1 MSETKTPT
9 PFVCDNCDYRPTI
22 EEVLHH
28 NGDCPKCHDTISVFT
43 VDAAHQ
49 LTTALDARKTAEKR
63 AEDNAKACAEMRDWK
78 AMVFTRLEHH
88 CSDNNHHV
96 RIPIE
101 DWNAMPSF
109 AAGRDYVPASQL
121 DEARKALEGFNPLK
135 QVCDLIVSA
144 AWNLSEADMSGNS
157 YRSGKSQI
165 AEATK
170 HVKPLLEALAAAEKV
185 TKQ

>member
-1 MSETKTPT
+1 MNETKTPT

-49 LTTALDARKTAEKR
+49 LTAALDARKTAEKR
-63 AEDNAKACAEMRDWK
+63 AEDAEKACAEMRDWK

-88 CSDNNHHV
+88 CPDNNHHV

-109 AAGRDYVPASQL
+109 EAGRDYVHKS
-121 DEARKALEGFNPLK
+121 KLE
-135 QVCDLIVSA
+135 
-144 AWNLSEADMSGNS
+144 
-157 YRSGKSQI
+157 
-165 AEATK
+165 
-170 HVKPLLEALAAAEKV
+170 AAEKACKAMRDAWDKYDSNSSTWADTDHCRKV
-185 TKQ
+185 HQDCKVGSPASFPSQPSPQPRK